1 MCVHHNIRFEKD
13 LTPRLAYLVLISCMI
28 GIDVSKCCICLHGSI
43 HCCSTNMK
51 CKGFILMSFLQ
62 GNWIKKTFNIL
73 RFSISWITIK
83 RNWLYAWFVRKIVN
97 EFDVASHFKLL
108 LFTKML
114 HMTYLIIF
122 IASISLWRLYKWE
135 KIYFYRLRLM
145 SLHRNSFQSS
155 MRNSHFLMILYVVNL
170 QFFLPI
176 FIDLFWIRITTIFQ

>member
-1 MCVHHNIRFEKD
+1 
-13 LTPRLAYLVLISCMI
+13 
-28 GIDVSKCCICLHGSI
+28 
-43 HCCSTNMK
+43 
-51 CKGFILMSFLQ
+51 MSFLQ

-73 RFSISWITIK
+73 RLIEKNAKICSISWITIK

-155 MRNSHFLMILYVVNL
+155 MRNSHFLMIVYVVNL
-170 QFFLPI
+170 QFFCHILS
-176 FIDLFWIRITTIFQ
+176 ITLSNPGNSE